1 VSIEAIIWALKA
13 APDVPQQCVSVLI
26 GLADHADAGGR
37 GAYPSHDLLATY
49 TRKGARQVRRD
60 IQTLAELKLIRLGDQ
75 RKARHI
81 RPDKRPVV
89 WDLAVERARGVA
101 DDRGVVHDRS
111 SKTSRPVDNPASGG
125 LYTPPRLVDNPASGG
140 SPTTGGTLTTGRAG
154 PSGGSCTSYEPSL
167 NLKPPP
173 PRYPQQSQLWPAPV
187 PGTGN
192 PEEEKQKQAEDRDL
206 AALVVEVQKA
216 RPDWTAASILDAL
229 AAPAVAERPA
239 ELVRPAMLLMAT
251 KHRDTRL
258 PHRFGSNGPWW
269 TGAMNA
275 RRPVAGRPAWCREC
289 DEETRL
295 THEDRPRR
303 CPRCHPST
311 VRPAS

>member
-1 VSIEAIIWALKA
+1 V
-13 APDVPQQCVSVLI
+13 
-26 GLADHADAGGR
+26 
-37 GAYPSHDLLATY
+37 
-49 TRKGARQVRRD
+49 
-60 IQTLAELKLIRLGDQ
+60 
-75 RKARHI
+75 
-81 RPDKRPVV
+81 
-89 WDLAVERARGVA
+89 
-101 DDRGVVHDRS
+101 
-111 SKTSRPVDNPASGG
+111 
-125 LYTPPRLVDNPASGG
+125 
-140 SPTTGGTLTTGRAG
+140 
-154 PSGGSCTSYEPSL
+154 